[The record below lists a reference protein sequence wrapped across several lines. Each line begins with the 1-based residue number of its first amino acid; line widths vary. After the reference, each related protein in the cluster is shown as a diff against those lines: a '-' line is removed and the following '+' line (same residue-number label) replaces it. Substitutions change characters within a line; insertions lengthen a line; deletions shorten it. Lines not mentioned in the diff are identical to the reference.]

1 MPERIRFA
9 TLLAFVLIGIGA
21 LRVYAVVGAVP
32 VLGYANQFDMGRTSA
47 CVGLWP
53 DVPAMERL
61 HAHPEAPIATY
72 VRDERHPQDCY
83 WSSELLFV
91 APLAALMSVGDTI
104 DLRVV
109 GAVKG
114 SVLVLIAVAFGVML
128 RMRPGSALAH
138 AAVFALVVC
147 DPVVTL
153 WMNTLYTEFAALL
166 FAYASVVLVVA
177 IGARPVQSDPPARTQ
192 VVALALSLA
201 GLGLSRQQHMWLP
214 ALLILPL
221 VFALW
226 APARRAALFLVAVAS
241 AVAVAQAEHLSP
253 QSSIVEANNVDVV
266 LGAVLPASR
275 DEALTASRLGLPER
289 CLASVGANWYVTMG
303 ERLRS
308 TCPEAL
314 VTPRSRVI
322 ALVAIEPVTLLR
334 AALRAVPQLQDWSLG
349 YLGRVA
355 GRRFAD
361 GSATHKI
368 GGALTTS
375 IAPVV
380 AEIPLLAFMQMLAAA
395 GAVFLAS
402 GVACFVAACSRRGAP
417 LALTLYALTGVA
429 WYAIM
434 SSVFGDGYVEVP
446 RHAHLASV
454 ALYATCVVM
463 LMSLLALIGGRRER
477 AMNSAAAFALLAIG
491 AAVLS
496 RVPFRYALDTTPMA
510 FGVVATPHDNK
521 VPPGDVEWSGWA
533 IDPRGIERVEVVVDG
548 SAAIPARVGLPYLG
562 ARGEPL
568 TLYFPAYPRTA
579 EAGFSAKVPA
589 EALAHGS
596 AEVRT
601 FAVNG
606 AEGRTEIDR
615 RRLVTEAR

>member
-1 MPERIRFA
+1 M
-9 TLLAFVLIGIGA
+9 LAFVLIVVGA
-21 LRVYAVVGAVP
+21 LRVYAVVSAAP

-53 DVPAMERL
+53 DVVPAARL
-61 HAHPEAPIATY
+61 QAHPEAPIATY

-91 APLAALMSVGDTI
+91 APVAALMSVGDKI
-104 DLRVV
+104 DLRII

-114 SVLVLIAVAFGVML
+114 SVLVLIALALGVML
-128 RMRPGSALAH
+128 QNRPGLALAH
-138 AAVFALVVC
+138 AIVFALVVC
-147 DPVVTL
+147 DPIVTL
-153 WMNTLYTEFAALL
+153 WMNTLYTEFSALL

-177 IGARPVQSDPPARTQ
+177 IGARPAQADPPARTQ
-192 VVALALSLA
+192 VIALALSLA

-221 VFALW
+221 VFGLW
-226 APARRAALFLVAVAS
+226 VPARRAALLLVAVAA
-241 AVAVAQAEHLSP
+241 AVAVVQAEHLSP
-253 QSSIVEANNVDVV
+253 QSSILEANSADVV
-266 LGAVLPASR
+266 LGAILPASR
-275 DEALTASRLGLPER
+275 DETLTASRLGLPER

-303 ERLRS
+303 EQLRS

-314 VTPRSRVI
+314 ATPRGRVVALI
-322 ALVAIEPVTLLR
+322 ATEPVTLLR

-349 YLGRVA
+349 YLGSIA
-355 GRRFAD
+355 GRRF
-361 GSATHKI
+361 GGGGATREI
-368 GGALTTS
+368 GGALATS

-380 AEIPLLAFMQMLAAA
+380 AQIPLLAFMQMLAAA
-395 GAVFLAS
+395 GAVFLGS
-402 GVACFVAACSRRGAP
+402 GVACVAAVLSRRSAP

-429 WYAIM
+429 WYAVM

-454 ALYATCVVM
+454 ALYATLVVM
-463 LMSLLALIGGRRER
+463 LASLLAPTLAVMGGRRER
-477 AMNSAAAFALLAIG
+477 TMDPAATFALLAIG
-491 AAVLS
+491 AAVVSL
-496 RVPFRYALDTTPMA
+496 VPLRYAMDTTPMA
-510 FGVVATPHDNK
+510 FGVVAEPQSNK
-521 VPPGDVEWSGWA
+521 VPSGDVEWSGWA
-533 IDPRGIERVEVVVDG
+533 IDPRGVERVEVVVNG
-548 SAAIPARVGLPYLG
+548 GAAIQARVGLPYLG

-568 TLYFPAYPRTA
+568 TLYFPAYPSTA
-579 EAGFSAKVPA
+579 EAGFSATIPG

-601 FAVNG
+601 FAVNW

-615 RRLVTEAR
+615 RRLVAEAR